1 MYSIYLFLI
10 FAKQHFWLI
19 FGYMFC
25 TCLSYPLESILL
37 PKLYSS
43 FFEQIN
49 KTPTQEVF
57 LYYFGLIFLLIIIVN
72 ISGVI
77 DGLIESYLLPKWK
90 GYYMDWIF
98 KYMLQMYEN
107 KLTDVELGKL
117 VVNMT
122 ILPRLSKDLIMDFVT
137 WTLPR
142 IISVV
147 IIHIYFF
154 WVDFRL
160 GFISLSILLIYIF
173 ISFQS
178 FIQCSPLVE
187 KEHVQFESKMQTTQD
202 RLSNTFSIYSTGNME
217 KEIANYE
224 KDTEI
229 YVYKDSNKMNCYC
242 WANTYTSF
250 FIVATMMSINGYTTF
265 LFLNKKIKFQVLMSI
280 YMIVMYY
287 IPSLE
292 NINREIPNI
301 LTKYAILKTKDPF
314 IADLYQT
321 YLKDQEIHPESSLE
335 KNDKLLSSGD
345 IEIKNLTFSYR
356 PDSKKLFE
364 NFSLHIA
371 DKTKVAI
378 VGPSGSGKSSLI
390 KLIMGY
396 YPVPDGTI
404 FIDGQDINQ
413 YSLNGLRKQI
423 SYVNQNTKLFDIT
436 LLENIC
442 YGNEEKCSREKI
454 VAIMKQTGIEDV
466 FRNVHLDDRV
476 GVDGNNLSGG
486 QRQIV
491 YMIRCIL
498 RQNPIV
504 VLDEP
509 TSALDAD
516 LKAAVIRVIYT
527 MSKQSTLIIITHDES
542 LLFLVDRV
550 LRMK

>member
-1 MYSIYLFLI
+1 MI
-10 FAKQHFWLI
+10 
-19 FGYMFC
+19 C
-25 TCLSYPLESILL
+25 TCLSFPLESILL

-57 LYYFGLIFLLIIIVN
+57 LYYFGLMFLLITIVN
-72 ISGVI
+72 IGSI
-77 DGLIESYLLPKWK
+77 ISGLIESFLLPKWK

-98 KYMLQMYEN
+98 KYMLLMYEN

-137 WTLPR
+137 WTFPR
-142 IISVV
+142 LLAIF
-147 IIHIYFF
+147 IIHVYFF
-154 WVDFRL
+154 FVDFRL
-160 GFISLSILLIYIF
+160 GLMALTTLVIYGIV
-173 ISFQS
+173 SYYS
-178 FIQCSPLVE
+178 YTQCSPLVE
-187 KEHVQFESKMQTTQD
+187 KEHVQFEAKMQTTQD
-202 RLSNTFSIYSTGNME
+202 RLSNTFSIYSTGNMDN
-217 KEIANYE
+217 EINKYT

-229 YVYKDSNKMNCYC
+229 YVEKDSDKMDCYC
-242 WANTYTSF
+242 WGNTYTSF
-250 FIVATMMSINGYTTF
+250 FIIFTMLSINSYTTF
-265 LFLNKKIKFQVLMSI
+265 LFLQKKIKFQTLMSI
-280 YMIVMYY
+280 FMIVMYY
-287 IPSLE
+287 IPNLV
-292 NINREIPNI
+292 NINGEIPNI

-314 IADLYQT
+314 ISELYET
-321 YLKDQEIHPESSLE
+321 FLKDQNMHPETSLSLE
-335 KNDKLLSSGD
+335 KHDKILTSGD

-364 NFSLHIA
+364 NFNLHIP
-371 DKTKVAI
+371 DKTKLAI

-413 YSLNGLRKQI
+413 YPLNQLRKQI
-423 SYVNQNTKLFDIT
+423 SYVNQSTKLFDMT

-442 YGNEEKCSREKI
+442 YGNEEDCSREKI
-454 VAIMKQTGIEDV
+454 VSLMKQTGIEDV
-466 FRNVHLDDRV
+466 FRNVQLDDRV

-498 RQNPIV
+498 RHNPIV

-527 MSKQSTLIIITHDES
+527 MSKQSTLIIITHDDS

-550 LRMK
+550 LRMG